1 MARDGGLRPLF
12 VERIKSAHWQ
22 SVETW
27 STGQGVPDVNVCLRG
42 VETWVEFKTTATNA
56 VRISTEQ
63 VGWIER
69 RLRAGGRVLVIVRW
83 KCLAGLRRQPRDEL
97 WIFAGAEVR
106 ALMLGG
112 ISAAVSLAHWDGGPK
127 AWDWDMI
134 ERMLWEGWGTLSRS
148 RLDAWHGEPT

>member
-12 VERIKSAHWQ
+12 VERIKAAHFQ

-42 VETWVEFKTTATNA
+42 TETWIEFKTTATNA

-83 KCLAGLRRQPRDEL
+83 KCSAGLQREGRDEL
-97 WIFAGAEVR
+97 LIFAGADVR
-106 ALMLGG
+106 KLMLGG
-112 ISAAVSLAHWDGGPK
+112 ISAATPLNWWAGGPR
-127 AWDWDMI
+127 AWDWDVI
-134 ERMLWEGWGTLSRS
+134 AKMLG
-148 RLDAWHGEPT
+148 GE